1 MHKNSEDEAHMPEHH
16 FNQPLNRR
24 GFTLAEVVIGCALAG
39 AVALITSGLF
49 KAGFVTYNYV
59 YRQTRTLSGARK
71 AILGDGSH
79 FGLVWASQ
87 SASSSG
93 SLSPSVL
100 TLVPPAGVNTVFSVQ
115 GGQLYQSYLG
125 VQTLQAEPVSELAVS
140 YYNLDNSGRIVI
152 STVAASA
159 SFVTTKLVMKGRSQ
173 NDKTYNFISG
183 ARMRNRL

>member
-1 MHKNSEDEAHMPEHH
+1 MHKDSENEAHMPEHS

-39 AVALITSGLF
+39 VVALVTAGLF

-71 AILGDGSH
+71 AISGDGSH

-87 SASSSG
+87 SASSVG
-93 SLSPSVL
+93 ALNPSTL
-100 TLVPPAGVNTVFSVQ
+100 TLVPPAGVNTVYSVM
-115 GGQLYQSYLG
+115 GGQLFQSYLG
-125 VQTLQAEPVSELAVS
+125 VQTLQAEPVSEMAVS
-140 YYNLDNSGRIVI
+140 YYNLDGSGRIVV
-152 STVAASA
+152 STAAASA
-159 SFVTTKLVMKGRSQ
+159 SFVTTRLVMRGRSQ